1 MNDYASSGVDGSK
14 TLYRTHART
23 LALAAGAAGTAS
35 EGEDEGCF
43 CVVGRSRGLR
53 SRVLEEKDE
62 EEEEGSLL
70 VPAAGEAA
78 PALRGGLR
86 MDVCI

>member
-1 MNDYASSGVDGSK
+1 MA
-14 TLYRTHART
+14 
-23 LALAAGAAGTAS
+23 LALAAGAAGAAS
-35 EGEDEGCF
+35 EEEEGCL

-62 EEEEGSLL
+62 EEGSLL

-78 PALRGGLR
+78 PALRGG
-86 MDVCI
+86 VCVGCMYVV